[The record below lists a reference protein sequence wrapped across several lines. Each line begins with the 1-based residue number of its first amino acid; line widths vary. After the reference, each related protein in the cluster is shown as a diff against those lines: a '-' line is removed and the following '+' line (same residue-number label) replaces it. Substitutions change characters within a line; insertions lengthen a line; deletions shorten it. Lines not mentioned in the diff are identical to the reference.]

1 MDGLDRTAGA
11 IRGRSTRIC
20 GVVSAEMDNYE
31 PGYYTGRVMEA
42 VKLLSERVMP
52 NFAEK
57 VEANVQLLSQGNQ
70 VSEIEQNEFIDAA
83 RLVYEGVREIRRA
96 VLLNRGTIEYDSD
109 EIEWDNPDI
118 RTVPENDNHRTR
130 TDSSLGAIA
139 PSDLVDEY
147 PEITGVTT
155 ARDAMK
161 KMPEKDRAK
170 IAEQVEVFRVEKR
183 KFDIEVS
190 KWDDNG
196 NDIIVLAKHMC
207 LIMMEMTDFTRGKG
221 PLSTTLAVITSA
233 KKISEAGT
241 KLDKLARQIAD
252 QCPESST
259 KKDLLAY
266 LQRIALYCHQLNI
279 TSRVS
284 NNFTRKFK
292 TLKTHKKS

>member
-1 MDGLDRTAGA
+1 
-11 IRGRSTRIC
+11 
-20 GVVSAEMDNYE
+20 MDNYE

-42 VKLLSERVMP
+42 VQLLAERVMP
-52 NFAEK
+52 NFADK
-57 VEANVQLLSQGNQ
+57 VEANIQSLDGNPSQM
-70 VSEIEQNEFIDAA
+70 NEFIDAA

-96 VLLNRGTIEYDSD
+96 VLLNRGAYDSD
-109 EIEWDNPDI
+109 TEW
-118 RTVPENDNHRTR
+118 ENDPYPE
-130 TDSSLGAIA
+130 SSL
-139 PSDLVDEY
+139 PSGVDLVDEY
-147 PEITGVTT
+147 PEISGVTT
-155 ARDAMK
+155 AREAMK
-161 KMPEKDRAK
+161 KMPEQDRAK

-207 LIMMEMTDFTRGKG
+207 MIMMEMTDFTRGKG
-221 PLSTTLAVITSA
+221 PLQTTLAVIEA
-233 KKISEAGT
+233 ARKISEAGT

-279 TSRVS
+279 TSKV
-284 NNFTRKFK
+284 
-292 TLKTHKKS
+292 

>member
-1 MDGLDRTAGA
+1 MLFIPKSRLLTSDFIFLISID
-11 IRGRSTRIC
+11 
-20 GVVSAEMDNYE
+20 
-31 PGYYTGRVMEA
+31 PG
-42 VKLLSERVMP
+42 P
-52 NFAEK
+52 
-57 VEANVQLLSQGNQ
+57 
-70 VSEIEQNEFIDAA
+70 
-83 RLVYEGVREIRRA
+83 
-96 VLLNRGTIEYDSD
+96 
-109 EIEWDNPDI
+109 
-118 RTVPENDNHRTR
+118 
-130 TDSSLGAIA
+130 
-139 PSDLVDEY
+139 LVDEY
-147 PEITGVTT
+147 PEVSGITT

-161 KMPEKDRAK
+161 KMPEQDRAK
-170 IAEQVEVFRVEKR
+170 ILEQVEVFKVEKR

-279 TSRVS
+279 TSRVRKIF
-284 NNFTRKFK
+284 NFNFLISYALSFPREQ
-292 TLKTHKKS
+292 